1 MQIYLQFSER
11 EYLRAQ
17 LKDSA
22 NRAKMQI
29 YLQFSEREYLL
40 ATLGD
45 IDNVLITTHVVL
57 IRLKKFGG
65 YYNL

>member
-1 MQIYLQFSER
+1 
-11 EYLRAQ
+11 
-17 LKDSA
+17 
-22 NRAKMQI
+22 MQI

-45 IDNVLITTHVVL
+45 IDNVLITTHVLL